1 MTELNNP
8 VNIYTKLKNIQ
19 GKNTEILK
27 DNLNKFQNYKYF
39 TEYQALTF
47 LKPLLAEQNL
57 SLHFEDLPELETKI
71 ELKDKNW
78 VIWYWKQA
86 TLINGDN
93 PAERISSKFLS
104 LGSNQDIAK
113 AKGVAETY
121 ATKYFLTKF
130 FLIPVADSL
139 DPDKEQWTSQQNK
152 LAEAE
157 KKQVDDLFKRHG
169 LEEDIKTSTAT
180 NKKISVGNYQPNYR
194 FDLPFANLCEK
205 HSKLVNDN
213 SDLLKINEEAKRIIK
228 PWPKLHFGKGGYG
241 KIRFKSY
248 LKDLPGVIP
257 LTWWA
262 NDIYE
267 DPKWELKN
275 MVGYF
280 LKELKLEKPKPK
292 FICACPKN
300 DDFPILKSSLGTD
313 CLNCYPFLKKQN
325 KKN

>member
-194 FDLPFANLCEK
+194 C
-205 HSKLVNDN
+205 S
-213 SDLLKINEEAKRIIK
+213 
-228 PWPKLHFGKGGYG
+228 
-241 KIRFKSY
+241 
-248 LKDLPGVIP
+248 
-257 LTWWA
+257 
-262 NDIYE
+262 
-267 DPKWELKN
+267 
-275 MVGYF
+275 
-280 LKELKLEKPKPK
+280 
-292 FICACPKN
+292 ICR
-300 DDFPILKSSLGTD
+300 SSLVYKPD
-313 CLNCYPFLKKQN
+313 SQKYWCANCKKETVYE
-325 KKN
+325 KK